1 MMNKSRF
8 SSVPEDVQAALELLP
23 TAVIDEINLKGVI
36 SGGLRLLQNPTE
48 PLTEE
53 EWEEHLIS
61 GGFERMRLIRLA
73 VEELGLKE
81 EVDALCGSR
90 SDGTRR

>member
-1 MMNKSRF
+1 MNNSRLPP
-8 SSVPEDVQAALELLP
+8 VPKDVTAALELLP
-23 TAVIDEINLKGVI
+23 RAVIDEINLKGVI
-36 SGGLRLLQNPTE
+36 SGGLRLLQNPTK

-90 SDGTRR
+90 SDGTRP